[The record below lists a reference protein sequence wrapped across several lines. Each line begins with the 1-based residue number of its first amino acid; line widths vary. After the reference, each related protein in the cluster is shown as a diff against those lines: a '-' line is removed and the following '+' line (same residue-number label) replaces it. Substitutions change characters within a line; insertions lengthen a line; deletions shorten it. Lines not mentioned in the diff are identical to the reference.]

1 MWQHVIGHLPRPRR
15 MWQLLLLVLLP
26 ILVPLGNS
34 PCVVRKAGDWWVI
47 MDAGMVEVV
56 VRREGTI
63 QRLVSASASLR
74 HVIQR
79 GLLGQD

>member
-1 MWQHVIGHLPRPRR
+1 

-34 PCVVRKAGDWWVI
+34 PCVVRKTGDWWVI